1 MFDDKTLR
9 DFQQFHEKIQDMITE
24 LGGSYWLDYNA
35 CNDVFKALNEIDH
48 NMTTVEVLNDLSPIL
63 PRY

>member
-1 MFDDKTLR
+1 MFDDETLR
-9 DFQQFHEKIQDMITE
+9 DFQQFHEKIQDMITK

-35 CNDVFKALNEIDH
+35 CKDVFDALNEIDH
-48 NMTTVEVLNDLSPIL
+48 NMTTVEVLNDLSPIW